1 MKKVKDLMTR
11 KIIYV
16 EKASNIYEV
25 SKIMDEN
32 GIGSVIIMDGGKPVG
47 IVTER
52 DIITRCLA
60 KQLDPKKTSSKEI
73 MSYPLVSVES
83 DCFVSDAAKLMISK
97 MVRRL
102 VIIDDGKLKGVITTS
117 DLVRGVV
124 SKSKTTE
131 EALIYMAQDY
141 EVF

>member
-1 MKKVKDLMTR
+1 MTR

>member
-1 MKKVKDLMTR
+1 MSRKV
-11 KIIYV
+11 ISV
-16 EKASNIYEV
+16 EKTANAYQL
-25 SKIMDEN
+25 SKIMDDK
-32 GIGSVIIMDGGKPVG
+32 GIGSVIVMDGDKAVG

-60 KQLDPKKTSSKEI
+60 KELDPKKTISKDI

-83 DCFVSDAAKLMISK
+83 DCYVSDAAKLMISK

-102 VIIDDGKLKGVITTS
+102 VIVDGGKIKGVITTS

-124 SKSKTTE
+124 SKGKTTE
-131 EALIYMAQDY
+131 EALIIMAQDY